1 MENPLVSVIVPVY
14 NQKEYIHKCL
24 ESIINQTYNNLEI
37 ILVDDGS
44 NDGSE
49 KICFDYQNKNSNIT
63 LIQKINGGLSSA
75 RNIGIEAANGK
86 YITFVDSDDYLS
98 INFIKEAVAV
108 LEKNKADIV
117 IFKMLFVGEKFNK
130 EYIERREEYD
140 LYQILPE
147 KTIEESLYQ
156 RKFGC
161 CAPGKLYKKEC
172 FFNIRFP
179 IGRVS
184 EDLAIFHKIVDN
196 ANRIFFF
203 DKIGYYYRQQPK
215 SIMHKFNKKRIDA
228 LYWAIDI
235 ENYCKNLHPNII
247 NAAKCRIF
255 NVSLHLI
262 LDMPKE
268 DLNEYFFIW
277 DQVCINRLNVL
288 FNSKARKRERIAACF
303 SFFGKQFLR
312 FVWNTKLAVKQK
324 VYK

>member
-1 MENPLVSVIVPVY
+1 MKKPLVSVIVPVY
-14 NQKEYIHKCL
+14 NQKEYIEKCL
-24 ESIINQTYNNLEI
+24 ESIIHQTYDNLEI

-44 NDGSE
+44 DDGSE
-49 KICFDYQNKNSNIT
+49 RICFNYKNKNSNII

-75 RNIGIEAANGK
+75 RNIGIEVANGE
-86 YITFVDSDDYLS
+86 YITFVDSDDYLP
-98 INFIKEAVAV
+98 INFIQEAVNV

-117 IFKMLFVGEKFNK
+117 IFKMLFVGETFNK
-130 EYIERREEYD
+130 EYIRSRKKYN
-140 LYQILPE
+140 LYQLSAE

-156 RKFGC
+156 RRFGC

-179 IGRVS
+179 IGKVS

-196 ANRIFFF
+196 ANRIFFC
-203 DKIGYYYRQQPK
+203 DRIGYYYRQQPK

-228 LYWAIDI
+228 LYWAIEI
-235 ENYCKNLHPNII
+235 ENYCINLHPNII

-255 NVSLHLI
+255 NVALHLI

-268 DLNEYFFIW
+268 DLNKYFFIW
-277 DQVCINRLNVL
+277 EQVCINRLNVL
-288 FNSKARKRERIAACF
+288 FNSRARKRERIAACL
-303 SFFGKQFLR
+303 SFLGKQFLR
-312 FVWNTKLAVKQK
+312 FLWNTKLVVKQK